1 MPGTTLAGAHGSG
14 EHGRMRYEYSVTS
27 LWWIPSEAVG
37 GSIRLAFDAGFIRYD
52 EPAPMSLTTWKGCEP
67 QPGVCR

>member
-27 LWWIPSEAVG
+27 LSWIPSEAVG

-52 EPAPMSLTTWKGCEP
+52 EPAPDEP
-67 QPGVCR
+67 DDLEALRAAAWRM

>member
-1 MPGTTLAGAHGSG
+1 
-14 EHGRMRYEYSVTS
+14 MRYEYSVTS
-27 LWWIPSEAVG
+27 PSWIPSEAVG

-52 EPAPMSLTTWKGCEP
+52 EPAPMSLTTCKRCEP